1 MILMVNGP
9 FGVGKTTVASLLNE
23 RLDNSMIYDPEE
35 VGFMLRS
42 IIPDE
47 VKHANEKTGDFQD
60 LRLWRKMVVTVAEE
74 LVKTYRRNLIIPMTI
89 YDPERF
95 AYIKKGFEETGE
107 QVVHFCLMAKREVI
121 HERLTRRGDEPDSW
135 AFHQTEKCLASFEN
149 DPKLFKKLIFTNT
162 ADQYEVVQTILDNI

>member
-1 MILMVNGP
+1 MSRKYEKVSELLPIIKELTAQ
-9 FGVGKTTVASLLNE
+9 GKTQQQIAEQLGLANKKVVWNLLYRE
-23 RLDNSMIYDPEE
+23 R
-35 VGFMLRS
+35 
-42 IIPDE
+42 
-47 VKHANEKTGDFQD
+47 
-60 LRLWRKMVVTVAEE
+60 
-74 LVKTYRRNLIIPMTI
+74 
-89 YDPERF
+89 
-95 AYIKKGFEETGE
+95 KKGFEETGE